1 MNVLYWRPRVLT
13 STPKRSSA
21 VLTASVLAVAFLSWA
36 CKRQAGVQTRPY
48 VAFVADQQGNT
59 VAAVDLD
66 TLQMAASIPVPASP
80 QQLAARPRSR
90 ELYVVSASG
99 KLSVITFPDLR
110 VGHIFRIGPSASGLV
125 FSPDGRR
132 AYILAPDANQL
143 VFLDCQHQ
151 KELGRVHLKD
161 KPSSVCLTPDG
172 MTLIVSAS
180 SGLYFVNAETRAE
193 LGSVR
198 VGAAPGPM
206 AVRPDGREVFVADT
220 GENQVSAVQIPSRR
234 LLANLDVAAPVSSLS
249 VKPDGGEIFALSS
262 QGSVIIIFDAF
273 HDDVERT
280 LTAGLHPV
288 AGIFRSDMSVFYIAT
303 AGDGNITALDVQ
315 TRNVDAVAHAGT
327 QPVAMALTPDESFL
341 AVADVASSSLAIL
354 RTDKLGLVTAIP
366 VGASPVDVAIPNW
379 LK

>member
-1 MNVLYWRPRVLT
+1 MKLHRRSRILGST
-13 STPKRSSA
+13 SRLISP
-21 VLTASVLAVAFLSWA
+21 LLAACVFAGTFVSWA
-36 CKRQAGVQTRPY
+36 CKRQGGVQTRPY

-66 TLQMAASIPVPASP
+66 SLQMVASIPVPASP
-80 QQLAARPRSR
+80 QQLGVRPRSR

-99 KLSVITFPDLR
+99 RLSVITFPDLR
-110 VGHIFRIGPSASGLV
+110 VSKQLRVGQSASSLV
-125 FSPDGRR
+125 FSPDGRH
-132 AYILAPDANQL
+132 AYVLAPDAHEL

-151 KELGRVHLKD
+151 KQLGRLRLKD

-172 MTLIVSAS
+172 KTLIVAAS
-180 SGLYFVNAETRAE
+180 PHLYFVSAGTQAL
-193 LGSVR
+193 LGR
-198 VGAAPGPM
+198 VPVGTAPGPM
-206 AVRPDGREVFVADT
+206 AVRPDGREVFVAHAA
-220 GENQVSAVQIPSRR
+220 ENQVSAVEIPSRQ

-262 QGSVIIIFDAF
+262 QGSAIIILDAF

-280 LTAGLHPV
+280 LTAGLNPV

-315 TRNVDAVAHAGT
+315 TRDVVAVAHAGT

-341 AVADVASSSLAIL
+341 AVADAASSSLAIL
-354 RTDKLGLVTAIP
+354 STDRLGLVTAIT
-366 VGASPVDVAIPNW
+366 VGANPVDVAIPNW
-379 LK
+379 AR